1 MNYVDIST
9 TKQVN
14 TNVYVNEL
22 LMARIEE
29 LENELKHLK
38 VDNISKANAV
48 ERLQKALEE
57 AFDTNTIN
65 WN

>member
-9 TKQVN
+9 PKQVN

>member
-1 MNYVDIST
+1 MTYIDIST
-9 TKQVN
+9 KKEVN
-14 TNVYVNEL
+14 ANVYVNEL
-22 LMARIEE
+22 LMSRIEE
-29 LENELKHLK
+29 LENELKLLK
-38 VDNISKANAV
+38 VDNMSKANAV

>member
-1 MNYVDIST
+1 MTYIDIST
-9 TKQVN
+9 KKEVN
-14 TNVYVNEL
+14 ANVYVNEL
-22 LMARIEE
+22 LMSRIEE
-29 LENELKHLK
+29 LENELKLLK